1 MSEIWFPWILSRGFF
16 SRDHLL
22 RRIDEKID
30 FEFVREMTAPLYC
43 QENGRP
49 SIDPVLFVRICLITY
64 LCGRRQSTPAL
75 AGGE

>member
-1 MSEIWFPWILSRGFF
+1 MEALIPK
-16 SRDHLL
+16 DHLL

-49 SIDPVLFVRICLITY
+49 SILVYKV
-64 LCGRRQSTPAL
+64 
-75 AGGE
+75 